1 MPTKLKNSY
10 KIKGRVLDSEAI
22 ATSNT
27 AKTLAGHGATIPA
40 GTTQILIIPETEII
54 YWHPTGTPSST
65 FGHEIAP
72 LEPFVL
78 EHNQFKAKLVAATG
92 TPQWVL
98 VYFGYPT

>member
-1 MPTKLKNSY
+1 MATKLKSTY
-10 KIKGRVLDSEAI
+10 KVKGRILDAEAI
-22 ATSNT
+22 AGSVT
-27 AKTLAGHGATIPA
+27 AQKLATHGATIPS
-40 GTTQILIIPETEII
+40 GTTQILVIPEAEII

-65 FGHEIAP
+65 FGHQIAA

-78 EHNQFKAKLVAATG
+78 EHNQFDAKVRAATG